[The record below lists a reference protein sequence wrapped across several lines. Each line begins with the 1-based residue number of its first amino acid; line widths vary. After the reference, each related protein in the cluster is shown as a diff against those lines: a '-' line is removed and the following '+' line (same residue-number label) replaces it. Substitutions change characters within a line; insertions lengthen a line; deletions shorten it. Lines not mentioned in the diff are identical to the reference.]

1 MGYFFFF
8 LYEFEK
14 TQIGFFFFYLGVLY
28 YKAKRLVFFFFVEKW
43 RVKGS
48 IVMVG
53 LHC

>member
-1 MGYFFFF
+1 MGYFFFFF

-28 YKAKRLVFFFFVEKW
+28 YKAKRLVFFLVKW